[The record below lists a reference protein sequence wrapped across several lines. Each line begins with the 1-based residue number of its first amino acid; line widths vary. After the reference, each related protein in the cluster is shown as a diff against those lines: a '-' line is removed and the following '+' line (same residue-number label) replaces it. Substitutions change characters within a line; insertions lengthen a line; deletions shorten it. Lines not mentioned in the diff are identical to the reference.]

1 MSFFKTTRHMK
12 KTTWTTIVNISTNFC
27 LMFLLKNW
35 ELTLSLKEVKNIEE
49 WKKVRRFMSK
59 HLFLQAVLKVF
70 FTLCSDF
77 LMQISF
83 TFKEKNISKKPLPT
97 KFESFLISIYELR
110 QACYLVDISCY
121 LFDLY
126 LS

>member
-1 MSFFKTTRHMK
+1 MSSFKTTRDLK
-12 KTTWTTIVNISTNFC
+12 KRTWATLVNISTNFC
-27 LMFLLKNW
+27 LMFLLKTW
-35 ELTLSLKEVKNIEE
+35 ELILSLKEVKNIEE

-59 HLFLQAVLKVF
+59 HLFLQAVLKIF

-97 KFESFLISIYELR
+97 KFESFLISIYELH
-110 QACYLVDISCY
+110 QACYFMDISCY
-121 LFDLY
+121 FFALY